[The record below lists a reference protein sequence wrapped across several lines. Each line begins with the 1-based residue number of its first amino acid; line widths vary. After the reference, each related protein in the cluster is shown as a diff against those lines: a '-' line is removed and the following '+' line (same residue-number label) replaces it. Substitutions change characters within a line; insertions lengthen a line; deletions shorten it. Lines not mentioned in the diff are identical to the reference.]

1 MILRYHTPL
10 TPEEQRAHGLG
21 DPQSLAIA
29 DKVRFSELDSN
40 NHVNNKSY
48 MTWFETVRV
57 RHFDEICL
65 PCYGDQPKPRLL
77 VRSFNLRFVKE
88 MLRNEDYITTAHV
101 TGFRN
106 TSYSLR
112 QEIWAGD
119 LRAYMDAIMVMQR
132 PDRSGDRY
140 PLPPAL
146 TAKFVELGAVAGE

>member
-10 TPEEQRAHGLG
+10 TPDEQRAHGIAE
-21 DPQSLAIA
+21 PQSLAIA
-29 DKVRFSELDSN
+29 DKVRFSELDAN

-57 RHFDEICL
+57 RHFNGICM
-65 PCYGDQPKPRLL
+65 PCYGDLPKPRLL
-77 VRSFNLRFVKE
+77 VRSLNLRFVRE
-88 MLRNEDYITTAHV
+88 MLMDEDYITTAHV
-101 TGFRN
+101 TGFRT

-132 PDRSGDRY
+132 PDGSGERY

-146 TAKFVELGAVAGE
+146 TAMFADLGAVAGE